1 MIRESA
7 FRLGIPVGIMTLAAI
22 GGATLDPYYS
32 YVIGIWCA
40 YSLASIGLMLAV
52 GWVGEISVGH
62 AGVMAAAAYA
72 AAFITKGDVLT
83 GLALGLLIGL
93 VAGLVL
99 GLPSLRLRGFGLAI
113 VTLVFGEIIRVGIS
127 NTESL
132 GGSQGKYLS
141 ALTLLGEPIGLSR
154 LVVIAAV
161 SLGLGLVIVGLL
173 RHSTFGRAWRA
184 VRDNEPLARAFGNNP
199 PFLRLAAFVVSG
211 AYCGVAGVLLSW
223 HIKYVSPNGF
233 DLWLS
238 IYLLAIVVI
247 GGRDET
253 YGPLLGAAILVF
265 GPEYLRVTR
274 EVQGIAFGLAVLLVV
289 WFMPQG
295 LAAVIA
301 EPIRKRLRGRARLT
315 TPRRQPAA

>member
-1 MIRESA
+1 MSRA
-7 FRLGIPVGIMTLAAI
+7 AALRLGIPIVIVVLGAL
-22 GGATLDPYYS
+22 GGVSLDPYYS
-32 YVIGIWCA
+32 YVLGVWCT
-40 YSLASIGLMLAV
+40 YSVACIGLMLAV

-62 AGVMAAAAYA
+62 AGVMAVAAYS
-72 AAFITKGDVLT
+72 AAFLTKGDVVT
-83 GLALGLLIGL
+83 GLALGAVVGL
-93 VAGLVL
+93 GAGFVL

-113 VTLVFGEIIRVGIS
+113 VTLVFGEIVRVGIS
-127 NTESL
+127 NTQAL
-132 GGSQGKYLS
+132 GGTQGRPTP
-141 ALTLLGEPIGLSR
+141 ALTLFGEPAGLSTAVVVAAAVLGIGL
-154 LVVIAAV
+154 I
-161 SLGLGLVIVGLL
+161 IVGLL
-173 RHSTFGRAWRA
+173 RDSTFGRAWRA

-199 PFLRLAAFVVSG
+199 PFLRLTAFVISG

-223 HIKYVSPNGF
+223 LIKYISPSGF

-265 GPEYLRVTR
+265 GPELLRVTR
-274 EVQGIAFGLAVLLVV
+274 EVQGVAFGLGVLLVV

-301 EPIRKRLRGRARLT
+301 EPVRKRLRARARLT
-315 TPRRQPAA
+315 NPARKSAA